1 MSCKKIRSVW
11 WHYFSLR
18 VLRSPSP
25 TSVYTRQSLL
35 PEQIVIYPYQS
46 THQVIKSTI
55 YAPVFKSLK
64 TVREVQGILNQLRA
78 FQLPDKI
85 LGTGKSRLLGHHL
98 VQRPQTCQW
107 CYRVCLTASRT
118 NWGHPPLPPP
128 WLQVPQY
135 KNILLYPVKNPKKY
149 FSVLNGQT
157 IYQHLHCWLAPSPHC
172 LASWPS
178 NTRTT
183 DPRLTQALM
192 SCNTIPTAAATQ
204 AGHECLWIFSA
215 IVSTSSRKAKR
226 QAIPCQW

>member
-11 WHYFSLR
+11 WQYFSLR

-107 CYRVCLTASRT
+107 CYRVCLTASRP
-118 NWGHPPLPPP
+118 NWGHPPRPPP

-135 KNILLYPVKNPKKY
+135 KNIFLYPVKKQKV
-149 FSVLNGQT
+149 FQCFEWAD
-157 IYQHLHCWLAPSPHC
+157 HLSASTLLAGSP
-172 LASWPS
+172 P
-178 NTRTT
+178 
-183 DPRLTQALM
+183 QAAL
-192 SCNTIPTAAATQ
+192 
-204 AGHECLWIFSA
+204 
-215 IVSTSSRKAKR
+215 IV
-226 QAIPCQW
+226 